1 VIDIHPARRNAGSRP
16 CSPAVDRWWLTALF
30 IPCAAVRHAGYP
42 RVMPKVRRFKVG
54 RWSLALV
61 ALALLA
67 GTGRAAAAMPD
78 PLAALKAGCTI
89 RRSTDQPP
97 AKAVRYRICST
108 KVPSFDGTPLD
119 VTVTLPVRSARH
131 PRPLIV
137 FLHGF
142 LNDKTEYLS
151 LSRGGVGAD
160 RGTAAYKTVDW
171 NNVWFASRGYVVLNY
186 TARGMGASGGQ
197 IGLASKYI
205 EVRDTQY
212 LTGLLID
219 DGASAHPL
227 ARIAARR
234 IGVIGSSY
242 GGGQAW
248 LLLTTKGAGA
258 PQYGSWLSPRGRLI
272 ELAAIVPGFT
282 WTDLLSSLVPNGHQL
297 AEGVV
302 DPATADK
309 PTGIGKQ
316 TLIDGFLATAN
327 TKLPSESIGWLARF
341 NAGEPYDAPSDPVIP
356 VAERALTVDRSA
368 YFQNAFF
375 AALRAHRQRRV
386 PVLAAQGWTDGIF
399 PVLEV
404 LRMVNRLQS
413 VSPGYPI
420 ETYFGDF
427 EHLVALDRVA
437 DFRYWHILGNRLLDH
452 YLLGHRRRPR
462 FDARAALSNCDPR
475 TFGPVFEANSFDK
488 LHRFVRT
495 FDLGGTQTTVSP
507 LADPRG
513 LASDPVVLSEA
524 RGHGCITTK
533 LPPTPG
539 VATYAIALSQ
549 PLTLFGLP
557 RLELR
562 YTSTGGDLELDS
574 RLWDEAPDGTQTLV
588 TRGAYRAIGPL
599 LTPTTVDYE
608 LFGNAWTFP
617 AGHRI
622 MLEVTQDDASYL
634 RADNFASTTTI
645 AGARL
650 SLPVR

>member
-1 VIDIHPARRNAGSRP
+1 M
-16 CSPAVDRWWLTALF
+16 RWL
-30 IPCAAVRHAGYP
+30 R
-42 RVMPKVRRFKVG
+42 
-54 RWSLALV
+54 RWSLPIAG
-61 ALALLA
+61 LALLA
-67 GTGRAAAAMPD
+67 VAGPAAAATPD
-78 PLAALKAGCTI
+78 PLAALKSGCTV
-89 RRSTDQPP
+89 RRSADQPS
-97 AKAVRYRICST
+97 AWSVRYRICSA

-151 LSRGGVGAD
+151 LSRGGVGPD

-186 TARGMGASGGQ
+186 TARGMGASGGE

-212 LTGLLID
+212 LTGLLVD

-234 IGVIGSSY
+234 VGVIGSSY
-242 GGGQAW
+242 GGGQTW
-248 LLLTTKGAGA
+248 LLLTTKGTGA
-258 PQYGSWLSPRGRLI
+258 RQYGSWHSPHGRLI

-282 WTDLLSSLVPNGHQL
+282 WTDLLYSLVPNGHQL

-302 DPATADK
+302 DPAVADK

-327 TKLPSESIGWLARF
+327 TKLPAVSIKWLARF
-341 NAGEPYDAPSDPVIP
+341 NLGEPYDAPADPVIP
-356 VAERALTVDRSA
+356 EAERALTVDRSA
-368 YFQNAFF
+368 YFQNGFF
-375 AALRAHRQRRV
+375 AALRGRLQRRV
-386 PVLAAQGWTDGIF
+386 PILAAQGWTDGIF

-427 EHLVALDRVA
+427 EHLVALDRVV
-437 DFRYWHILGNRLLDH
+437 DFRYWHMLGNRLLDR
-452 YLLGHRRRPR
+452 YLLGHGRRPR

-475 TFGPVFEANSFDK
+475 RFGPVFEAKSFDG
-488 LHRFVRT
+488 LRSSVRT
-495 FDLGGTQTTVSP
+495 FDLGGPQTTVSP
-507 LADPRG
+507 LVDPRG
-513 LASDPVVLSEA
+513 PASDPVVLSEE

-533 LPPTPG
+533 LPPTHG
-539 VATYAIALSQ
+539 VATYTIALSR

-557 RLELR
+557 RLKLR
-562 YTSTGGDLELDS
+562 YSSTGGDLELDS

-588 TRGAYRAIGPL
+588 TRGAYRAVATPL
-599 LTPTTVDYE
+599 SPTTVEYE
-608 LFGNAWTFP
+608 LFGNAWKFP

-634 RADNFASTTTI
+634 RADNFPSTTTI
-645 AGARL
+645 SDARL